1 MKRNSNNHLKRTL
14 FILPVFVFIS
24 AVIFSFFVLKYMHSS
39 YDEKMYSRMVSF
51 SERLSTQIYD
61 ATMYPLAQ
69 ISTIKE
75 YFLLAQNNKDAQK
88 TYEVLTQRALSLP
101 NVHDLIIM
109 DKTVVSEI
117 YSKTDL
123 SFLKGYD
130 YSKDCPV
137 KLTSDSF
144 QDEAPM
150 LLGPYSFPN
159 GDTVLSA
166 VIPVFQTT
174 ESSRE
179 LTNVLSYSVY
189 FPEPYRNIDFKMIE
203 NEGFSFRIWTVNP
216 SDGTILTIFKSEKPL
231 SPLTKSNTST
241 FSKKAFGTTWFYTFE
256 PEKGFLETP
265 LFFICLIIT
274 LIVSILVSLAT
285 SVIIKDTKR
294 ENTQKTLKYQLKL
307 ADMQEN
313 TLYSLSNLVE
323 NRDGYTGDHVKRTSE
338 YVMLL
343 ATLAKKEG
351 FYESILTDEYIKRLG
366 QAAALHDIG
375 KIIIPDHILKKPG
388 SLTPEE
394 FEQIKTH
401 TTEGGRIIRDVF
413 GQIQTKDFTMTAI
426 EIASSHHE
434 RWDGKGYPSGL
445 SGVTIPL
452 SARFMSIADVFDA
465 LTTPRCYKKPFPFD
479 RSIEII
485 QEGKGTQFDPV
496 ITEIFLRNKNAFK
509 EILNSYYFQFD

>member
-1 MKRNSNNHLKRTL
+1 MKRNKNSKLRRTL
-14 FILPVFVFIS
+14 VILPAIVFIS
-24 AVIFSFFVLKYMHSS
+24 ALIFSFFVLKYMNSS
-39 YDEKMYSRMVSF
+39 YDEKMYSKMVSF

-88 TYEVLTQRALSLP
+88 TYEALTQRALSLP

-117 YSKTDL
+117 YSKKDL
-123 SFLKGYD
+123 SSLKGYD

-137 KLTSDSF
+137 KLTSDF
-144 QDEAPM
+144 FYEEAPM

-159 GDTVLSA
+159 GDKVLSA
-166 VIPVFQTT
+166 VIPVYKTIDN
-174 ESSRE
+174 SKE
-179 LTNVLSYSVY
+179 LTNILSYSVY
-189 FPEPYRNIDFKMIE
+189 FPEPYRNIDFKSIE
-203 NEGFSFRIWTVNP
+203 TEGFSYKIWTVNP
-216 SDGTILTIFKSEKPL
+216 TDGTIFTIFESEKTL
-231 SPLTKSNTST
+231 SPKTKSNTST

-256 PEKGFLETP
+256 PAKTFQET
-265 LFFICLIIT
+265 LFFYVSLIISM
-274 LIVSILVSLAT
+274 IVSLLVTYAT
-285 SVIIKDTKR
+285 GIIIKDTRK

-313 TLYSLSNLVE
+313 TIYSLSNLVE
-323 NRDGYTGDHVKRTSE
+323 NRDGSTGDHVKRTSE

-351 FYESILTDEYIKRLG
+351 FYESVLTEEYIKRLG

-496 ITEIFLRNKNAFK
+496 ITEIFLKNKNAFK